1 MTKELLQDTN
11 SVVKQ
16 RSSAACIKEGFRF
29 ITSHFR
35 SLFHSAWVPVLVT
48 ALLMTVYFLF
58 FIEMMVIP
66 MPTDVSIG
74 TMVIM
79 YVSYVLYSLSGLL
92 LTGRLFMLF
101 KEFRDTGRVPRLKL
115 TSGWKQTLKMAGR
128 AFIFQIWIILLAS
141 PGTQLFSIIGQ
152 WLPKPQSLTG
162 LGFMTAGLI
171 VVAIIAFISL
181 IPLMYTFYKYVLD
194 GGSFMKMVGKSY
206 ARGARHRGK
215 IVAVGILSGILV
227 AVILGFVL
235 LPMMIVSGAFTQSV
249 IGILQGDESGVP
261 SYFPWLM
268 RITYLV
274 SMIASVLVSI
284 YCYSSM
290 LYVYG
295 SIEAQENEREN
306 YIIQQETNEQTTT

>member
-35 SLFHSAWVPVLVT
+35 SLFHSAWAPVLVT

-141 PGTQLFSIIGQ
+141 IIYC
-152 WLPKPQSLTG
+152 LPKFRFRQAITG
-162 LGFMTAGLI
+162 QI
-171 VVAIIAFISL
+171 DDVN
-181 IPLMYTFYKYVLD
+181 
-194 GGSFMKMVGKSY
+194 Y
-206 ARGARHRGK
+206 A
-215 IVAVGILSGILV
+215 
-227 AVILGFVL
+227 
-235 LPMMIVSGAFTQSV
+235 
-249 IGILQGDESGVP
+249 D
-261 SYFPWLM
+261 
-268 RITYLV
+268 ITD
-274 SMIASVLVSI
+274 
-284 YCYSSM
+284 
-290 LYVYG
+290 
-295 SIEAQENEREN
+295 
-306 YIIQQETNEQTTT
+306 EQTTPENTEPSC

>member
-1 MTKELLQDTN
+1 
-11 SVVKQ
+11 
-16 RSSAACIKEGFRF
+16 
-29 ITSHFR
+29 
-35 SLFHSAWVPVLVT
+35 
-48 ALLMTVYFLF
+48 
-58 FIEMMVIP
+58 MV
-66 MPTDVSIG
+66 
-74 TMVIM
+74 
-79 YVSYVLYSLSGLL
+79 
-92 LTGRLFMLF
+92 
-101 KEFRDTGRVPRLKL
+101 
-115 TSGWKQTLKMAGR
+115 A
-128 AFIFQIWIILLAS
+128 
-141 PGTQLFSIIGQ
+141 
-152 WLPKPQSLTG
+152 
-162 LGFMTAGLI
+162 
-171 VVAIIAFISL
+171 
-181 IPLMYTFYKYVLD
+181 
-194 GGSFMKMVGKSY
+194 
-206 ARGARHRGK
+206 
-215 IVAVGILSGILV
+215 GILSGILV